1 MDISYDS
8 KLIVTCSADKNVKI
22 WGLDF
27 GDCHRSIFAHDES
40 IMQVAFEK
48 ESHYFWTVSKDKM
61 VKYWDG
67 DKVGVVL
74 ICSRPIN
81 VTRLVNLLDVS
92 FHLFQFE
99 KIQTL
104 EGHHSEIWA
113 LAVSNRGN
121 FVVTGS
127 HDKSI
132 RIWEKLDDP
141 LFLEEERE
149 RDLEKLHD
157 ANLAEVM
164 NRDDDRIGIG
174 RGADGGD
181 LGGTQEQAE
190 VAQVTKQT
198 SETLMA
204 GERVMEALDIADADL
219 ALLAE
224 FEAAKSGL
232 NETQIS
238 ALPAPARN
246 PLLAMQ
252 GLEAEAYVLQ
262 VIEKVPPTALQDA
275 LLVLPFNNVLSL
287 MKYLNEWARRVRIRP
302 SGALAEPRAH
312 FYINR
317 GGTLFSC
324 RGSFSSSS
332 AHIITRLSQIA

>member
-1 MDISYDS
+1 
-8 KLIVTCSADKNVKI
+8 LFVC
-22 WGLDF
+22 
-27 GDCHRSIFAHDES
+27 
-40 IMQVAFEK
+40 
-48 ESHYFWTVSKDKM
+48 
-61 VKYWDG
+61 
-67 DKVGVVL
+67 
-74 ICSRPIN
+74 
-81 VTRLVNLLDVS
+81 
-92 FHLFQFE
+92 FQFE
-99 KIQTL
+99 KIQSL
-104 EGHHSEIWA
+104 EGHHGEVWA

-149 RDLEKLHD
+149 RDLERLHD
-157 ANLAEVM
+157 AHLAETM
-164 NRDDDRIGIG
+164 NRDDDRVGIG

-181 LGGTQEQAE
+181 DSGVAQGEQVE

-198 SETLMA
+198 TETLMA
-204 GERVMEALDIADADL
+204 GERIMEALDVADADL

-232 NETQIS
+232 NEAQIS

-287 MKYLNEWARRVRIRP
+287 MRYLNEWARRVRTRP
-302 SGALAEPRAH
+302 
-312 FYINR
+312 F
-317 GGTLFSC
+317 
-324 RGSFSSSS
+324 
-332 AHIITRLSQIA
+332 

>member
-1 MDISYDS
+1 
-8 KLIVTCSADKNVKI
+8 VC
-22 WGLDF
+22 F
-27 GDCHRSIFAHDES
+27 RSS
-40 IMQVAFEK
+40 
-48 ESHYFWTVSKDKM
+48 
-61 VKYWDG
+61 
-67 DKVGVVL
+67 
-74 ICSRPIN
+74 
-81 VTRLVNLLDVS
+81 
-92 FHLFQFE
+92 QFE

-104 EGHHSEIWA
+104 EGHHGEVWA

-149 RDLEKLHD
+149 RDLEKLYD
-157 ANLAEVM
+157 ANLAETM
-164 NRDDDRIGIG
+164 NRDDDRVGIG

-181 LGGTQEQAE
+181 SGGSQEQIE

-198 SETLMA
+198 TETLMA
-204 GERVMEALDIADADL
+204 GEKIMEAIDIADADL

-224 FEAAKSGL
+224 YETAKSGL
-232 NETQIS
+232 NEIQIS

-252 GLEAEAYVLQ
+252 GLEAETYVLQ
-262 VIEKVPPTALQDA
+262 VIEKVSSTALQDA

-287 MKYLNEWARRVRIRP
+287 MKYLNEWARMVRIRP
-302 SGALAEPRAH
+302 SGALTEARVNPNT
-312 FYINR
+312 NR
-317 GGTLFSC
+317 GGTLFLY
-324 RGSFSSSS
+324 RASFSSSS
-332 AHIITRLSQIA
+332 APIIIRSSQTA

>member
-1 MDISYDS
+1 M
-8 KLIVTCSADKNVKI
+8 
-22 WGLDF
+22 
-27 GDCHRSIFAHDES
+27 
-40 IMQVAFEK
+40 
-48 ESHYFWTVSKDKM
+48 
-61 VKYWDG
+61 
-67 DKVGVVL
+67 
-74 ICSRPIN
+74 
-81 VTRLVNLLDVS
+81 VNLLDTLV
-92 FHLFQFE
+92 LFQFE

-104 EGHHSEIWA
+104 EGHHGEVWA

-149 RDLEKLHD
+149 RDLERLYD
-157 ANLAEVM
+157 ANLAETM
-164 NRDDDRIGIG
+164 NRDDDRVGIG

-181 LGGTQEQAE
+181 PGEAQEQAE

-198 SETLMA
+198 TETLMA
-204 GERVMEALDIADADL
+204 GEKIMEALDIADADL
-219 ALLAE
+219 ALLVE

-232 NETQIS
+232 NEAQIS

-246 PLLAMQ
+246 PLLTMQ

-287 MKYLNEWARRVRIRP
+287 MRYLNEWARMVRIRP
-302 SGALAEPRAH
+302 SGVHTELRVH
-312 FYINR
+312 FDINR
-317 GGTLFSC
+317 SGTLFLC
-324 RGSFSSSS
+324 RAFFFSSS
-332 AHIITRLSQIA
+332 ARITTRLSQIA

>member
-67 DKVGVVL
+67 DKVGVL
-74 ICSRPIN
+74 IRSRSIN
-81 VTRLVNLLDVS
+81 VTESVNLLGTPA
-92 FHLFQFE
+92 LFQFE

-104 EGHHSEIWA
+104 EGHHGEVWA
-113 LAVSNRGN
+113 LTVSNRGN

-149 RDLEKLHD
+149 RDLERLYD
-157 ANLAEVM
+157 ANLAETM
-164 NRDDDRIGIG
+164 NRDDDHAGIG
-174 RGADGGD
+174 RGVDGGD
-181 LGGTQEQAE
+181 SGVMQEQAE

-198 SETLMA
+198 TETLMA
-204 GERVMEALDIADADL
+204 GEKIMEALDVADADL

-224 FEAAKSGL
+224 FEAAKLGL
-232 NETQIS
+232 NEAQIS

-246 PLLAMQ
+246 PLLVMQ
-252 GLEAEAYVLQ
+252 GLEAEVYVLQ
-262 VIEKVPPTALQDA
+262 VIEKIPPTALQDA

-287 MKYLNEWARRVRIRP
+287 MKYLNEWARRVRIPP
-302 SGALAEPRAH
+302 SGVLAEPRVH
-312 FYINR
+312 PDIDR
-317 GGTLFSC
+317 GGMLFSC
-324 RGSFSSSS
+324 RASFSSSS
-332 AHIITRLSQIA
+332 EYITTRLSQTA

>member
-1 MDISYDS
+1 
-8 KLIVTCSADKNVKI
+8 
-22 WGLDF
+22 
-27 GDCHRSIFAHDES
+27 
-40 IMQVAFEK
+40 MQVAFEK

-67 DKVGVVL
+67 DKVGAVL
-74 ICSRPIN
+74 ICSRPIE
-81 VTRLVNLLDVS
+81 VTRLVYLLSAFV
-92 FHLFQFE
+92 LFQFE

-104 EGHHSEIWA
+104 EGHHGEVWA
-113 LAVSNRGN
+113 LTVSNRGN

-149 RDLEKLHD
+149 RDLEKLYD
-157 ANLAEVM
+157 ANLAETM

-181 LGGTQEQAE
+181 SGGTQEHAE

-198 SETLMA
+198 TETLMA
-204 GERVMEALDIADADL
+204 GEKIMEALDVADADL

-224 FEAAKSGL
+224 FEAAKSAL
-232 NETQIS
+232 NEAQIS

-287 MKYLNEWARRVRIRP
+287 MRYLNEWARRVRIHP
-302 SGALAEPRAH
+302 SGVPAEPRVH
-312 FYINR
+312 FDINR
-317 GGTLFSC
+317 GGT
-324 RGSFSSSS
+324 SF
-332 AHIITRLSQIA
+332 

>member
-1 MDISYDS
+1 MDVSYDS

-27 GDCHRSIFAHDES
+27 GDCHKSIFAHDES
-40 IMQVAFEK
+40 IMQVMFEK

-67 DKVGVVL
+67 DKVGVAL
-74 ICSRPIN
+74 ICPRPIS
-81 VTRLVNLLDVS
+81 VARPPNLLS
-92 FHLFQFE
+92 TSILFQFE

-104 EGHHSEIWA
+104 EGHHSEVWA
-113 LAVSNRGN
+113 LTVSNRGN

-149 RDLEKLHD
+149 RDLEKLYD
-157 ANLAEVM
+157 ANLAETM
-164 NRDDDRIGIG
+164 NRDDDHVGIG
-174 RGADGGD
+174 RGVDGID
-181 LGGTQEQAE
+181 SGGTQEQTE

-198 SETLMA
+198 TETLMA
-204 GERVMEALDIADADL
+204 GERIMEALDVADADL

-224 FEAAKSGL
+224 YEAAKSGL
-232 NETQIS
+232 DEAQIS

-262 VIEKVPPTALQDA
+262 VIQKVSPTALQDA

-287 MKYLNEWARRVRIRP
+287 MRYLNEWARRVRIHP
-302 SGALAEPRAH
+302 FGSPAGPRAH
-312 FYINR
+312 FDINR
-317 GGTLFSC
+317 DGTLFSYHA
-324 RGSFSSSS
+324 SFSSSS
-332 AHIITRLSQIA
+332 ARITTKSSQTA